1 MPQCPQVLQPGTD
14 VLPPLLTQW
23 SPPLYK
29 SDLRNTVHFRSL
41 GTPLEPR
48 SSMELIMEI
57 S

>member
-23 SPPLYK
+23 SLPLYK
-29 SDLRNTVHFRSL
+29 SDLQNTVHFRSL